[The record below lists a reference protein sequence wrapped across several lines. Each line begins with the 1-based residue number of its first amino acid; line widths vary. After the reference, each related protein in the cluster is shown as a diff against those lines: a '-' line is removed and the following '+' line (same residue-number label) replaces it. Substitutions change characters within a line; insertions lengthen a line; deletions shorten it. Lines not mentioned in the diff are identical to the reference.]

1 MSRCPHGSCSAN
13 SSNGMCVT
21 GKNPKDCGS
30 RVVRE
35 DELLEKV
42 SALKTA
48 LAAAEEKVKEY
59 QKGYE
64 QISSILDGEDF
75 PDDFSFTDV
84 VAEEV
89 YDTLKEMEALGEEKE
104 KQTSVLEAQ
113 LQAERERAEKAE
125 KEMNHLDMI
134 LSDYGVK
141 EYISALESR
150 LQAERERAEKA
161 EDKARK
167 WKEETLK
174 HRPIADAYRG
184 VCKTLGIEKDIIGHV
199 RTLESRLRGVQEVR
213 EKYRDCP
220 DEMRA
225 ERDCAAWEA
234 IKASTPKKGE

>member
-1 MSRCPHGSCSAN
+1 MSIERIKEIKDYVNRNLGSPD
-13 SSNGMCVT
+13 GTEME
-21 GKNPKDCGS
+21 DYYL
-30 RVVRE
+30 RE
-35 DELLEKV
+35 MKYLL
-42 SALKTA
+42 AA
-48 LAAAEEKVKEY
+48 LAAAEERVKEY

-141 EYISALESR
+141 EYISALE
-150 LQAERERAEKA
+150 A
-161 EDKARK
+161 
-167 WKEETLK
+167 
-174 HRPIADAYRG
+174 
-184 VCKTLGIEKDIIGHV
+184 
-199 RTLESRLRGVQEVR
+199 RLRGVREVY
-213 EKYRDCP
+213 EKYQSDPGHFDKELLHRP
-220 DEMRA
+220 RLLA
-225 ERDCAAWEA
+225 KILFEA
-234 IKASTPKKGE
+234 IKAASTPKKGGPQ